1 MVDGAIP
8 TAVYAKRV
16 VDEATKKSPTPWV
29 WAGNQATMVW
39 FLSTFG
45 TRTAFVSFRFLGVTI
60 FVLTSSQDGMFAK
73 NYGLDKLAEIV
84 RGKRA

>member
-16 VDEATKKSPTPWV
+16 VDEAIKKSPTAWL

-45 TRTAFVSFRFLGVTI
+45 TRTAFVSFRCLGVAI

-73 NYGLDKLAEIV
+73 SYGLDKLAEIV